1 MLLTDGRTAMAKW
14 TCVPAKIADR
24 VIGDAL
30 IGGLVIGGWRSDGY
44 EVGCLW
50 RLVMGKKRVSSVSV
64 RLKCL
69 KGDFCGERVVV
80 ITEGDIKDMLNSM
93 NRSHPANT
101 SIVAFLEFMA
111 KEMFV
116 A

>member
-1 MLLTDGRTAMAKW
+1 M
-14 TCVPAKIADR
+14 
-24 VIGDAL
+24 
-30 IGGLVIGGWRSDGY
+30 
-44 EVGCLW
+44 
-50 RLVMGKKRVSSVSV
+50 

-69 KGDFCGERVVV
+69 KGDFRGERVVV

-101 SIVAFLEFMA
+101 SIVAFLELMA